1 MRGAY
6 LAYLANVVRRPWAS
20 ICVILIVNLARRHY
34 RMEGLILPHT
44 RRFARDTERRR
55 NARRGGRWAKLLAV
69 IAEMNPVSR

>member
-44 RRFARDTERRR
+44 RCFASDIKRRH
-55 NARRGGRWAKLLAV
+55 NAGEATGEAV
-69 IAEMNPVSR
+69 VFVREMNPVSR